1 MSVRLRLH
9 FIIVDGKIVLR
20 SFVKNIYFATMKT
33 EKFEP
38 ERKNRMV
45 SGDDESTI
53 WTIQNKNAQNKI
65 TTTWLTLH
73 LQPVP

>member
-1 MSVRLRLH
+1 
-9 FIIVDGKIVLR
+9 
-20 SFVKNIYFATMKT
+20 MKT

-38 ERKNRMV
+38 KRKNRMV

-53 WTIQNKNAQNKI
+53 WTIQNKNAQKNEKKI